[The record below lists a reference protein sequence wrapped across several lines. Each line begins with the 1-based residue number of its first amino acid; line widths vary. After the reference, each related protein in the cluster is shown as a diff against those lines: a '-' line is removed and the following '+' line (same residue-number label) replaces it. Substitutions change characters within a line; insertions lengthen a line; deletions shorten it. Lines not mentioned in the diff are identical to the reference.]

1 MMSKERIFIDTG
13 AWLAISL
20 VDDHYHALAEQTLS
34 RLLKSGF
41 RLVTTNH
48 VVGETY
54 TFLSRVRSPEIAL
67 LFIEKL
73 RISAALDYYFVNEE
87 MELTAFDWLRKYSDP
102 PFSFV
107 DAISFVVMKNLGLSK
122 AFAFDKHFLTAG
134 FSRVPLDEP
143 IK

>member
-1 MMSKERIFIDTG
+1 MSKERIFIDTG

-20 VDDHYHALAEQTLS
+20 IDDQYHAVAGHTLS
-34 RLLKSGF
+34 RMLQSGF

-54 TFLSRVRSPEIAL
+54 TFLSKVSSPKIAL
-67 LFIEKL
+67 IFIEKL
-73 RISAALDYYFVNEE
+73 RISAALDYYYVSED
-87 MELTAFDWLRKYSDP
+87 MELIAYDWLRKYSDH

-107 DAISFVVMKNLGLSK
+107 DATSFVVMKSLGLSK

-134 FSRVPLDEP
+134 FSRIPLDES
-143 IK
+143 IN